1 MPTTASPV
9 GDAVMTEL
17 VRQTLVAVTEE
28 MKIKLVRAA
37 YNPIIYEA
45 LDFTVGLFDARGR
58 TLSIGLG
65 LPMFVRGMSATIEET
80 LKVYPVADMREG
92 DIYITN
98 DAYITGSHLNHIILS
113 MPVFVDGEVVAFTS
127 SMAHWMDIGGVATGM
142 TTSIFEE
149 GLQIPIMRL
158 YTEDEPN
165 DDLMRIIEMNVRDA
179 DLAMGDLRA
188 QVGAV
193 RAGAHRFH
201 ESMQFHGPDR
211 VLAATQEV
219 QRIAALGA
227 ADAVE
232 SIPDGIYTACSFMD
246 GDGVSDRP
254 IPIEVTVTIDGR
266 RMEVDLSGV
275 GDQVDGFYNSGRT
288 AGVSAAQVAFTMLV
302 APTSRPINDG
312 TFDPLDVVLPQNKIV
327 NAVKPAAMRWWMTV
341 PMTVVDTIIK
351 ALAGA
356 VPDLVAAGHHA
367 DLGIVTATGHVGKGA
382 ERRAF
387 YQMGGLVGG
396 GWGAKSDSDGM
407 SATICVNDGDTHN
420 TPVETMELKQPV
432 VIERYALRDDSGG
445 AGRWR
450 GGLGVVQECRVL
462 PASRLDA
469 QIERTQSAPW
479 GLFGAREGLPNNL
492 TIRRGGGPEL
502 PLETGTG
509 KTFGV
514 QLQPGDSYV
523 LRTGGGG
530 GYGPAHER
538 PVERVAEDVRQ
549 GYVSRQMARAVF
561 GVALHDG
568 SYDVDAET
576 TAGLRTESTDT
587 NSPKGN

>member
-1 MPTTASPV
+1 MNASLYR
-9 GDAVMTEL
+9 DAVTTEL
-17 VRQTLVAVTEE
+17 VRQTLVSVTEE

-37 YNPIIYEA
+37 YNPIIFEA

-65 LPMFVRGMSATIEET
+65 LPMFVRGMSTTIQET
-80 LKVYPVADMREG
+80 LKVYPVSAMRKG

-127 SMAHWMDIGGVATGM
+127 SMAHWMDIGGVATGI
-142 TTSIFEE
+142 TTSIYEE

-158 YTEDEPN
+158 YAADEPN

-179 DLAMGDLRA
+179 ELAMGDLRA
-188 QVGAV
+188 QIGAV
-193 RAGAHRFH
+193 RAGAQRFL
-201 ESMQFHGPDR
+201 ESMHFHGPAR
-211 VLAATQEV
+211 VLAATDEIR
-219 QRIAALGA
+219 RISALGA
-227 ADAVE
+227 ADAIAQ
-232 SIPDGIYTACSFMD
+232 IPDGVYAATSFMD
-246 GDGVSDRP
+246 GDGVSDTP
-254 IPIEVTVTIDGR
+254 IPIEVVVRVDGR

-275 GDQVDGFYNSGRT
+275 GDQVEGFYNSGRT

-312 TFDPLDVVLPQNKIV
+312 TFEPLTVILPKHKIV

-351 ALAGA
+351 ALSAA

-367 DLGIVTATGHVGKGA
+367 DLGVVTATGQTGQG
-382 ERRAF
+382 EDRRAF

-396 GWGAKSDSDGM
+396 GWGAKCDSDGI

-420 TPVETMELKQPV
+420 TPVESMELKQPV
-432 VIERYALRDDSGG
+432 IIERYALRDDSGG

-450 GGLGVVQECRVL
+450 GGLGVIQECRIL

-469 QIERTQSAPW
+469 QIERTQLAPW
-479 GLFGAREGLPNNL
+479 GLFDGGAGLANQL
-492 TIRRGGGPEL
+492 TIRRGAGEEE
-502 PLETGTG
+502 PLGTG
-509 KTFGV
+509 NGKIFD
-514 QLQPGDSYV
+514 LALEPGDAYV

-530 GYGPAHER
+530 GYGHPHER
-538 PVERVAEDVRQ
+538 PADTVAHDVRQ
-549 GYVSRQMARAVF
+549 GYVSRELARHLY
-561 GVALHDG
+561 GVSLVGDT
-568 SYDVDAET
+568 YVVDEDETSRLRAELTNT
-576 TAGLRTESTDT
+576 TDSKD
-587 NSPKGN
+587 

>member
-1 MPTTASPV
+1 VNASLYR
-9 GDAVMTEL
+9 DAVTTEL
-17 VRQTLVAVTEE
+17 VRQTLVSVTEE

-37 YNPIIYEA
+37 YNPIIFEA

-65 LPMFVRGMSATIEET
+65 LPMFVRGMSTTIQET
-80 LKVYPVADMREG
+80 LKVYPVSAMRKG

-127 SMAHWMDIGGVATGM
+127 SMAHWMDIGGVATGI
-142 TTSIFEE
+142 TTSIYEE

-158 YTEDEPN
+158 YAADEPN

-179 DLAMGDLRA
+179 ELAMGDLRA
-188 QVGAV
+188 QIGAV
-193 RAGAHRFH
+193 RAGAQRFL
-201 ESMQFHGPDR
+201 ESMHFHGPAR
-211 VLAATQEV
+211 VLAATDEIR
-219 QRIAALGA
+219 RISALGA
-227 ADAVE
+227 ADAIAQ
-232 SIPDGIYTACSFMD
+232 IPDGVYAATSFMD
-246 GDGVSDRP
+246 GDGVSDTP
-254 IPIEVTVTIDGR
+254 IPIEVVVRVDGR

-275 GDQVDGFYNSGRT
+275 GDQVEGFYNSGRT

-312 TFDPLDVVLPQNKIV
+312 TFEPLTVILPKHKIV

-351 ALAGA
+351 ALSAA

-367 DLGIVTATGHVGKGA
+367 DLGVVTATGQTGQG
-382 ERRAF
+382 EDRRAF

-396 GWGAKSDSDGM
+396 GWGAKCDSDGI

-420 TPVETMELKQPV
+420 TPVESMELKQPV
-432 VIERYALRDDSGG
+432 IIERYALRDDSGG

-450 GGLGVVQECRVL
+450 GGLGVIQECRIL

-469 QIERTQSAPW
+469 QIERTQLAPW
-479 GLFGAREGLPNNL
+479 GLFDGGAGLANQL
-492 TIRRGGGPEL
+492 TIRRGAGEEE
-502 PLETGTG
+502 PLGTG
-509 KTFGV
+509 NGKIFD
-514 QLQPGDSYV
+514 LALEPGDAYV

-530 GYGPAHER
+530 GYGHPHER
-538 PVERVAEDVRQ
+538 PADTVAHDVRQ
-549 GYVSRQMARAVF
+549 GYVSRELARHLY
-561 GVALHDG
+561 GVSLVGDT
-568 SYDVDAET
+568 YVVDEDETSRLRAELTNT
-576 TAGLRTESTDT
+576 TDSKD
-587 NSPKGN
+587 